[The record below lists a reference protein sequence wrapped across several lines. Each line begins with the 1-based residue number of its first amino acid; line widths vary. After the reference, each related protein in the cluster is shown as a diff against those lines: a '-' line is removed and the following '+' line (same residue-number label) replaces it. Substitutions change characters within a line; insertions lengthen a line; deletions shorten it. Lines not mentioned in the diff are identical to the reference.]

1 MLSNTIRN
9 RQDKGVENMSKQYR
23 KLQNKIYN
31 KPHKDK
37 RARAKE
43 KIGRD
48 YLLIGVLI
56 FTFIVTIAGWTH
68 VDNMNRAMYVLLTG
82 SLGLTDARRHAKI
95 KEDYR
100 SYLDRASVASMGLAV
115 AMFLIVLYYQYI
127 A

>member
-1 MLSNTIRN
+1 
-9 RQDKGVENMSKQYR
+9 MSKQYR

-31 KPHKDK
+31 KPDKDK
-37 RARAKE
+37 RAREKE
-43 KIGRD
+43 KLGRD

-68 VDNMNRAMYVLLTG
+68 FDNMNRAMYVLLTV
-82 SLGLTDARRHAKI
+82 SLGLTYARRHAKI
-95 KEDYR
+95 KEEYR
-100 SYLDRASVASMGLAV
+100 IYLDRASVASMGLAV